1 MPRFKQ
7 RQLQWTDIIE
17 RFEAK
22 SHSERARHA
31 RGMIERLR
39 SEGDRFLEGK
49 PDQLRRWCHY
59 CTQLLHFLRDLDL
72 RRDSEQQDL
81 ETAMRE
87 FIQEFE
93 HSTNRMSQILY
104 GALTDPDSNEAAQQ
118 IMTLFESLY
127 RVSTYAVVSA
137 WIADKHEETTYR
149 IRVNLTTGDVKDD
162 VTHIPMRIPKKYQKS
177 TKRL

>member
-1 MPRFKQ
+1 MSRFKQ

-22 SHSERARHA
+22 SYSEHAIHA

-39 SEGDRFLEGK
+39 SEGDRFLKE

-59 CTQLLHFLRDLDL
+59 CTRLLDFLSDLDR
-72 RRDSEQQDL
+72 RRDSKQQSL
-81 ETAMRE
+81 ETVMRE

-93 HSTNRMSQILY
+93 HSAGRMRQILY
-104 GALTDPDSNEAAQQ
+104 GALEDPDNNEAAKQ
-118 IMTLFESLY
+118 IMSLFELIY

-137 WIADKHEETTYR
+137 WIPDKHEETTFR
-149 IRVNLTTGDVKDD
+149 ITFNLKTGDVKDEG
-162 VTHIPMRIPKKYQKS
+162 THIPMCVPKKHQKG

>member
-7 RQLQWTDIIE
+7 RQLQWTDIVE

-22 SHSERARHA
+22 SHSEHVHHA
-31 RGMIERLR
+31 HGLIERLR
-39 SEGDRFLEGK
+39 SEGERFLK
-49 PDQLRRWCHY
+49 RNPDQIHRWYHY
-59 CTQLLHFLRDLDL
+59 CTQLLNFLRDLDQ
-72 RRDSEQQDL
+72 RRDSKQQSL

-93 HSTNRMSQILY
+93 HSTGRMSQLLH
-104 GALTDPDSNEAAQQ
+104 GALADPDNNEAARQ
-118 IMTLFESLY
+118 IKTLFELIY

-149 IRVNLTTGDVKDD
+149 IRVNLTTGDVEDEGA
-162 VTHIPMRIPKKYQKS
+162 HHPMRVPKEYRKS

>member
-1 MPRFKQ
+1 MPRFEQ

-22 SHSERARHA
+22 SHSEHVNHA
-31 RGMIERLR
+31 CGMIERLR
-39 SEGDRFLEGK
+39 SEGDRFLKE
-49 PDQLRRWCHY
+49 PDQLRSWCRY
-59 CTQLLHFLRDLDL
+59 CTRLLDFLGGLDR

-93 HSTNRMSQILY
+93 HSADRMSQILY
-104 GALTDPDSNEAAQQ
+104 GAFEDPDNNEAAEQ
-118 IMTLFESLY
+118 IRTLFELIY

-137 WIADKHEETTYR
+137 WIADKHEETIFKTT
-149 IRVNLTTGDVKDD
+149 VNLTTGDVKDEGI
-162 VTHIPMRIPKKYQKS
+162 HIPMCVPKKYRKS

>member
-1 MPRFKQ
+1 MPRFEQ
-7 RQLQWTDIIE
+7 RQLQWTDIVG

-22 SHSERARHA
+22 SHSEHVRHA
-31 RGMIERLR
+31 RGMMEKLR
-39 SEGDRFLEGK
+39 SEGDRFLKGK

-59 CTQLLHFLRDLDL
+59 CTQLLNFLRDLDQ
-72 RRDSEQQDL
+72 RRASKQQSL

-93 HSTNRMSQILY
+93 HSTGRMSQILY
-104 GALTDPDSNEAAQQ
+104 GALEDPDNNEAAKQ
-118 IMTLFESLY
+118 IMTLFELIY

-149 IRVNLTTGDVKDD
+149 ITVNLATGDRKDEG
-162 VTHIPMRIPKKYQKS
+162 THTPMRVLKKYRKS